1 MAKVFL
7 IRHGEVDW
15 NRQNAYIG
23 STDLPLNPM
32 GQAQARQLAD
42 YLRTKKISA
51 IYSSSLI
58 RAVQTAETIAERLGV
73 AVNICPEL
81 REVDYGEWE
90 GVPESEVR
98 ERYPDFYPAWRA
110 NPLEVRTPGGET
122 FGELRDRVLPAFIQ
136 LAQAHPNQNTAII
149 AHKSTNRVILAC
161 LLGADV
167 NRYRQIGQGNSC
179 INTIEVRSDGRF
191 VVDSINVRGH
201 LLDAGC

>member
-58 RAVQTAETIAERLGV
+58 RAVQTAEIIAERLGV

-98 ERYPDFYPAWRA
+98 ERYPDFYPGWRA

-122 FGELRDRVLPAFIQ
+122 FGELRDRALPAFIEI
-136 LAQAHPNQNTAII
+136 AKAHPKDNVAII
-149 AHKSTNRVILAC
+149 AHKSANRVILAC
-161 LLGADV
+161 LLGMDV

-179 INTIEVRSDGRF
+179 VNTIEARPDGGL
-191 VVDSINVRGH
+191 VVESINLRGH